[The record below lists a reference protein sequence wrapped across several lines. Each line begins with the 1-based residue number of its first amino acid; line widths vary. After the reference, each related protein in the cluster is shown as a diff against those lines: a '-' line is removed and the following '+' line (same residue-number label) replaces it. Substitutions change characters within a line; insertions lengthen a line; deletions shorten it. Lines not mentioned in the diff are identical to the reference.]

1 MARDIATRAAGRM
14 STYPFN
20 RDFDIAV
27 DGLPF
32 NWNLE
37 ATPGAHVQ
45 IVTSDDSGKKRALL
59 VEFSGARV
67 DFANVK
73 QLMMLP
79 AGDYHL

>member
-1 MARDIATRAAGRM
+1 M

-20 RDFDIAV
+20 RDFDIPV

-37 ATPGAHVQ
+37 AIPRGCMFRLCLP
-45 IVTSDDSGKKRALL
+45 IDGGKKRALL

-67 DFANVK
+67 RFRKREAIDAT
-73 QLMMLP
+73 
-79 AGDYHL
+79 AGGRLYL